1 MTNQKRKK
9 KQKRNP
15 ASTHSTGTVKKTA
28 QETPKPPEPEPG
40 SSTFKRE
47 LKIKKYLTAAGVL
60 LGILVIL
67 YVLFWGGIS
76 TAYKRKQLKNLNVIL
91 FTLDTLRAD
100 FVSAYEKGK
109 ADTPNID
116 RIADEGVLFENCISQ
131 TPLTLPSHTSI
142 LSASYP
148 LYHQVRDN
156 GGFLV
161 PESLEFISEVL
172 KKHGFTTSAFIASY
186 VLHSKWGVGQGFD
199 TYSDGFDLSK
209 YQKISLGNVQKRADE
224 VLGNAKEWLLKNKE
238 KKFFSWI
245 HLYDPHTPYDPP
257 SPFKEKYPRRPYRG
271 EVEYMDQQ
279 LGLFF
284 DFLKKEGLYDNTLII
299 MAADHGESLGQHGED
314 THGFFIYEPTVHV
327 PLIIRAP
334 FHFPVKKVENIVE
347 LIDISPTILEA
358 LNIPIP
364 GTYQGESMLKLMF
377 GDKDREKNVAYTETY
392 YPRMHYG
399 WSELKALYYNGS
411 WKYILAP
418 KHELYDLQTDR
429 KEEDNLALKKS
440 EQAVRSK
447 QRLQNYIEEHSR
459 DARKPGEAAKMDKDD
474 MQKLAALG
482 YLTTVVNTAGK
493 TDLPDPKGKVGVFND
508 LSRAKDYLR
517 DEMFDNAVELLKK
530 IITENPQI
538 VDGILQ
544 LGNVYS
550 KSNKH
555 EEALACFYRVLE
567 KKPDYHAAMINV
579 INALTRLGRYDKAIE
594 EVNRFLKTFPNDH
607 SLYNELGTVYFLQKE
622 YDKALEI
629 FKKSVELESVNPH
642 AFNRMGGIYVIKNDL
657 EKAESFLR
665 KALEINPGLKK
676 LHFNLAQVEEKK
688 GNKQQA
694 MEHYKKELENYPEAF
709 KSAYNLAEELRKSGK
724 FAEAV
729 PYYRSSIEHNPT
741 FNIPYFMVAKY
752 LFDSRS
758 GIDEA
763 IELCNK
769 GIELKAKN
777 KYTVFGYYILADIYS
792 FKEDPEKSRSY
803 LSKAET
809 LKQTLVRTGKW
820 DTAPSSP
827 D

>member
-1 MTNQKRKK
+1 MTNHKK
-9 KQKRNP
+9 KKKKKENP
-15 ASTHSTGTVKKTA
+15 VSNNTSNTSKKA
-28 QETPKPPEPEPG
+28 QQEPSPPPKPSTEPPRP
-40 SSTFKRE
+40 KRE
-47 LKIKKYLTAAGVL
+47 FNIKKYLPIVGVV
-60 LGILVIL
+60 LGILIIL
-67 YVLFWGGIS
+67 YLLFRGQIS
-76 TAYKRKQLKNLNVIL
+76 TTYKRSQLKDLNVIL

-109 ADTPNID
+109 ADTPNMD
-116 RIADEGVLFENCISQ
+116 GVAEEGVLFETCIAQ
-131 TPLTLPSHTSI
+131 TPLTLPSHTSL

-161 PESLEFISEVL
+161 PESLEFVSEIL
-172 KKHGFTTSAFIASY
+172 KKQGFTTSAFIASY
-186 VLHSKWGVGQGFD
+186 VLHSKWGVNQGFD

-209 YQKISLGNVQKRADE
+209 YKKISLGNVQKRADE
-224 VLGNAKEWLLKNKE
+224 VLGNAKEWLLKNKK

-257 SPFKEKYPRRPYRG
+257 SPFKEKFPKRPYRG
-271 EVEYMDQQ
+271 EVEYMDHQ

-284 DFLKKEGLYDNTLII
+284 DFLKKEDLYDNTLII
-299 MAADHGESLGQHGED
+299 LVADHGESLGQHGED
-314 THGFFIYEPTVHV
+314 THGFFIYEPAVRV

-334 FHFPVKKVENIVE
+334 FHFPVKKVNNIVE
-347 LIDISPTILEA
+347 LIDVAPTILEA
-358 LNIPIP
+358 LDIPIP
-364 GTYQGESMLKLMF
+364 ETYQGESMLKLMF

-392 YPRMHYG
+392 YPRLHYG
-399 WSELKALYYNGS
+399 WSELKALYYGES

-418 KHELYDLQTDR
+418 KHELYDLQKDK
-429 KEEDNLALKKS
+429 KEQDNLALKKS

-447 QRLQNYIEEHSR
+447 QRLQSFIQKQSQN
-459 DARKPGEAAKMDKDD
+459 ARKPGEAAKLNKDD
-474 MQKLAALG
+474 MEKLAALG
-482 YLTTVVNTAGK
+482 YLTTVVNTTGK

-508 LSRAKDYLR
+508 LSKAKKYLR
-517 DEMFDNAVELLKK
+517 DEMFDDAIELLKT
-530 IITENPQI
+530 IIAENPQI

-550 KSNKH
+550 KNNMQ
-555 EEALACFYRVLE
+555 EEALECFYKVLE

-579 INALTRLGRYDKAIE
+579 MNALTRLGRFEKAIE
-594 EVNRFLKTFPNDH
+594 EVNRFFKTFPNDH
-607 SLYNELGTVYFLQKE
+607 SLYNELGTVYLLQKE

-642 AFNRMGGIYVIKNDL
+642 AFNRMGGIYVIKDDL

-665 KALEINPGLKK
+665 KALEINPTLRK
-676 LHFNLAQVEEKK
+676 LHFNLAQVEENR
-688 GNKQQA
+688 GNRAKA
-694 MEHYKKELENYPEAF
+694 IEHYKKELENCPEAF
-709 KSAYNLAEELRKSGK
+709 KSAYNLAEELRKSGR

-729 PYYRSSIEHNPT
+729 PYYRGSMEHNPT

-758 GIDEA
+758 DIDEA

-769 GIELKAKN
+769 GIELKVQN

-803 LSKAET
+803 LSKADT
-809 LKQTLVRTGKW
+809 LKRTLVKANKW
-820 DTAPSSP
+820 DPASRTP
-827 D
+827 